1 MNNGVEDTR
10 VVGVADDLH
19 FRDEVSKDNER
30 VGSCDSCDFVLL
42 SEVAGSTFRLGAI
55 CVVFDLNILRL
66 RVHGSGDNFSV
77 PVEPDEHGEVFL
89 PLRVLNN
96 FRCLF

>member
-1 MNNGVEDTR
+1 M
-10 VVGVADDLH
+10 
-19 FRDEVSKDNER
+19 
-30 VGSCDSCDFVLL
+30 LL

-77 PVEPDEHGEVFL
+77 PVEPDEHGEVTDACGRFFL
-89 PLRVLNN
+89 PLPGLEQFSLTFFMIPSFLSSVHRV
-96 FRCLF
+96 FHYRATCVPPFFA